1 MTKESFI
8 AAFIASTPIG
18 RTGWQ
23 ARAAHAALAA
33 WEEAMKAEEYARAC
47 DRAQQEWH
55 ARAERESSPAW
66 RVVEEWGTYSFAG
79 ECYGARAVFGGG
91 ALTFAEAH
99 AQSVE
104 ICNSTRCKRAGDA
117 WNAYLNG

>member
-8 AAFIASTPIG
+8 AEFIASTPVG

-23 ARAAHAALAA
+23 ARASSAALAA
-33 WEEAMKAEEYARAC
+33 WGETMKKEEHKRAC
-47 DRAQQEWH
+47 DRAAAEWQ
-55 ARAERESSPAW
+55 ARAERERSPSW

-91 ALTFAEAH
+91 NLTFDEAH
-99 AQSVE
+99 AAAVD
-104 ICNSTRCKRAGDA
+104 ICNSTRCKRAGEA

>member
-1 MTKESFI
+1 MDKETFI
-8 AAFIASTPIG
+8 AEFIASAPIG

-23 ARAAHAALAA
+23 ARAVVAAEAA
-33 WEEAMKAEEYARAC
+33 WQEEQKAAEYARAC
-47 DRAQQEWH
+47 
-55 ARAERESSPAW
+55 ARAEREWKARAEREATPEW

-91 ALTFAEAH
+91 SLTFAEATRL
-99 AQSVE
+99 AVE
-104 ICNSTRCKRAGDA
+104 ISNSTRCKRAGDA